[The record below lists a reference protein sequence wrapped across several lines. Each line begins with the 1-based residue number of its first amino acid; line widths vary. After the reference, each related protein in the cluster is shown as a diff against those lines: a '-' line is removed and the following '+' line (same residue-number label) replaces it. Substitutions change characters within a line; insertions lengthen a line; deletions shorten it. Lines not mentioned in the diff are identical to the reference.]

1 MSNRGR
7 SRKRKRSSQQSRPV
21 VQPNSRYYLL
31 RSQEG
36 DSLQPGP
43 SVSHHTDLEQQLRAD
58 PLFLLRG
65 NVVVSDDEDSRR
77 SKRSRP
83 IESSMPTNG
92 RMSPQPGTSMSTN
105 GRRSPPP
112 GTFMLTNGRRF
123 PPPGTSMLTNGRRSP
138 QPGTSRDLHAH
149 SELQQRAR
157 SPSPPRAAIPI
168 ATISDGEDTA
178 LPSVTR
184 ANTPPIM
191 SDDVDDQVEHEDVI
205 FVGVLHPPQIE
216 LRFHL
221 VHQLEI
227 IWETDYDLPIN
238 ATYDLPTM
246 IFNPE
251 NANGQSDCR
260 ICLSEYVEGEDL
272 TILPCNHNFH
282 SSCVNEWLQQ
292 SPTCPMCRTQ
302 IH

>member
-1 MSNRGR
+1 MQNHGR
-7 SRKRKRSSQQSRPV
+7 NRKRKRSSRQSRRA
-21 VQPNSRYYLL
+21 VQPNSGYYLL
-31 RSQEG
+31 SSQDG
-36 DSLQPGP
+36 HSSQPRP
-43 SVSHHTDLEQQLRAD
+43 SVSHHTDLQDQLRAD
-58 PLFLLRG
+58 PLFLLRDD
-65 NVVVSDDEDSRR
+65 VLLSDDEDSRR

-83 IESSMPTNG
+83 VESSMP
-92 RMSPQPGTSMSTN
+92 
-105 GRRSPPP
+105 
-112 GTFMLTNGRRF
+112 
-123 PPPGTSMLTNGRRSP
+123 TNGRRSP
-138 QPGTSRDLHAH
+138 QPGTSRDLHAP

-168 ATISDGEDTA
+168 NAISDGEDTA

-191 SDDVDDQVEHEDVI
+191 SDDIDDQDELEDVI
-205 FVGVLHPPQIE
+205 FVGVLRPPQIE
-216 LRFHL
+216 VEFFL
-221 VHQLEI
+221 VHQFVI
-227 IWETDYDLPIN
+227 IWETNNHLPMN
-238 ATYDLPTM
+238 VTYDLPTM

-260 ICLSEYVEGEDL
+260 ICLSDYEEGEEF

-282 SSCVNEWLQQ
+282 RSCVNQWLQQ

>member
-83 IESSMPTNG
+83 IESSMP
-92 RMSPQPGTSMSTN
+92 
-105 GRRSPPP
+105 
-112 GTFMLTNGRRF
+112 TNGRRF